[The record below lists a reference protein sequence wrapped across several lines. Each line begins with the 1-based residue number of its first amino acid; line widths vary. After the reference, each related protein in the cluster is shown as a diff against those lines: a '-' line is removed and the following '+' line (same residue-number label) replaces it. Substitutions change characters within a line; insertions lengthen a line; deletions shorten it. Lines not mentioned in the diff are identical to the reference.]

1 MSDDGNRNDRDPP
14 SPRVLSVDWDQYKAM
29 LKDSDLTDAQKQ
41 EFVETLWSIIVT
53 FVDLGF
59 GLHPV
64 QSVHSDGQIGSKALE
79 AAIADVVNS
88 DPLPNP
94 QSDSAAD
101 LDDRGEQEESCAAKT
116 MPIAPSRRGP

>member
-1 MSDDGNRNDRDPP
+1 MSDDGNRNDRHPP
-14 SPRVLSVDWDQYKAM
+14 SPRVLTVDWDRYKAM
-29 LKDSDLTDAQKQ
+29 LKDSDLTDTQKQ

-64 QSVHSDGQIGSKALE
+64 QSVHSDGRTGSKALE

-88 DPLPNP
+88 DPLPNS
-94 QSDSAAD
+94 QTDSAAGP
-101 LDDRGEQEESCAAKT
+101 DDRGDKEESCAT
-116 MPIAPSRRGP
+116 TTNPIVPSRHGP

>member
-1 MSDDGNRNDRDPP
+1 
-14 SPRVLSVDWDQYKAM
+14 M
-29 LKDSDLTDAQKQ
+29 LEASDLTDTQKQ

-64 QSVHSDGQIGSKALE
+64 QSVHSDGQTRSKALE

-88 DPLPNP
+88 DPSPNP
-94 QSDSAAD
+94 QTESAAGP
-101 LDDRGEQEESCAAKT
+101 DDRGDKEESCATTTTA
-116 MPIAPSRRGP
+116 IAPSRRGP